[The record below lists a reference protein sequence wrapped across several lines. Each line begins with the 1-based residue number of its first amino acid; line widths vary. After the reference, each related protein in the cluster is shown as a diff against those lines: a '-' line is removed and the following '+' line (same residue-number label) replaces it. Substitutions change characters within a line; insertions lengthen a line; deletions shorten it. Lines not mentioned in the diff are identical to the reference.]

1 LYRNDERPR
10 RLRRAGR
17 RPAKIAAQR
26 AGMNE
31 PKLSPRRLKARG
43 DHTRDPAEGLPML
56 SVFPTEMLWM
66 AAGVIMIMAGFLA
79 SSASE

>member
-1 LYRNDERPR
+1 
-10 RLRRAGR
+10 
-17 RPAKIAAQR
+17 
-26 AGMNE
+26 MVE

-66 AAGVIMIMAGFLA
+66 AAGFIMIMAGFLA

>member
-1 LYRNDERPR
+1 LPAPQPAATEAAAPGAALKNYG
-10 RLRRAGR
+10 AG
-17 RPAKIAAQR
+17 

-31 PKLSPRRLKARG
+31 PKLSPRRLTARG

-56 SVFPTEMLWM
+56 SVFPTELLWM
-66 AAGVIMIMAGFLA
+66 AAGFIMLMAGFLA